1 MKLLSAFLRLIRFPN
16 LIFIIITQL
25 LFEWCIYERIYP
37 SDNTIERSQLLF
49 LIAASVCIAAGGY
62 IINDYFDQ
70 NIDQINKPSKVVVN
84 RVIKRRWVMFW
95 HLFLSLAGIFFTN
108 LALPLVDFWHLIL
121 ANMIA
126 IIALWVYSTDLKK
139 KLLVGNLL
147 ISLLTAWVIG
157 ILFFSKYPLHIQHLI
172 SVKHAEVRF
181 FRLAALYA
189 GFAFVI
195 SLVREVVKDMEDI
208 EGDRKYGCTTMPIV
222 WGLRVS
228 KVFVAVWIVVLI
240 GVLVV
245 LQLYALG
252 MGWWHSAVYC
262 TVFIIIPLMYV
273 LRKLFSATT
282 PTHFHHLSSWVK
294 FIMLTGILSM
304 LFFRFY
310 H

>member
-37 SDNTIERSQLLF
+37 SDNSIERLQLFF
-49 LIAASVCIAAGGY
+49 LIAASECIAAGGY

-70 NIDQINKPSKVVVN
+70 NIDEINKPAKVVVN
-84 RVIKRRWVMFW
+84 KLIKRRWVMFW

-121 ANMIA
+121 ANMVA
-126 IIALWVYSTDLKK
+126 IIALWIYSTDLKK

-157 ILFFSKYPLHIQHLI
+157 ILFFSKYPLHIQQLI
-172 SVKHAEVRF
+172 RVKHEEVRF
-181 FRLAALYA
+181 FRLTALYM

-222 WGLRVS
+222 WGMRVS
-228 KVFVAVWIVVLI
+228 KVFIAVWIVVLI
-240 GVLVV
+240 GVLIV

-252 MGWWHSAVYC
+252 MGWWHSALYC
-262 TVFIIIPLMYV
+262 TALIVVPLIYV
-273 LRKLFSATT
+273 LRKLFSATA
-282 PTHFHHLSSWVK
+282 PDHFHNLSSWVK